1 MKILAIGGCGSMGR
15 YAMRA
20 AQHYSSIDKIIIADI
35 NKETART
42 FAASLNQKVSAIQLD
57 VNDDSALRQAMEDIN
72 IVVNTCGPYFKFGA
86 PILAAAISS
95 GCNYIDICDDWEPTI
110 DMMKLDAKAKSAGV
124 SATIGL
130 GASPGLTNL
139 MALIA
144 IRELDEVTT
153 VYTGWDIGGTSLDEN
168 AMQQSENAAMMHG
181 VEQMTGQVK
190 VFQDGAFKMVKP
202 LQKINVKYPGLT
214 NFNGNIF
221 GHPEAVTFPHY
232 FPKLEDSINLAHGG
246 HADFLIL
253 KSIMGL
259 VNLRLLSKLS
269 AANLFSLLESK
280 QSTQKRTKGV
290 DYPPAMY
297 GFAHG
302 IKNEMPASV
311 GVCLPSN
318 TEDPDINEQIKNIGM
333 GEITGIPLACGI
345 KMLAEGRINEVGV
358 LAPEAGHIEPSGFIS
373 DVFEEISKVLG
384 LPSGSL
390 SDSIKITRSW

>member
-57 VNDDSALRQAMEDIN
+57 ANDDSALRQAMEDIN

-232 FPKLEDSINLAHGG
+232 FPKLKDSINLAHGG

-259 VNLRLLSKLS
+259 VNLRVLSKLS

-358 LAPEAGHIEPSGFIS
+358 LAPEAGHIEPNGFIS

-390 SDSIKITRSW
+390 NDSIKITRSW

>member
-15 YAMRA
+15 YAMRV

-35 NKETART
+35 DKEAAGT
-42 FAASLNQKVSAIQLD
+42 FARSLNQKVSAIQLD
-57 VNDDSALRQAMEDIN
+57 VNNASALKKAMEDID
-72 IVVNTCGPYFKFGA
+72 IVVNTCGPYFRFGA
-86 PILAAAISS
+86 PILATAISS
-95 GCNYIDICDDWEPTI
+95 GCNYVDICDDWEPTI
-110 DMMKLDAKAKSAGV
+110 DMMRLDAKAKSAGV

-190 VFQDGAFKMVKP
+190 IFQDGVFKMVKP
-202 LQKINVKYPGLT
+202 LQKINVDYPGLT
-214 NFNGNIF
+214 NFYGNIF
-221 GHPEAVTFPHY
+221 GHPEAVTFPNY
-232 FPKLEDSINLAHGG
+232 FPTLKDSINLAHGG
-246 HADFLIL
+246 HADFFIL

-259 VNLRLLSKLS
+259 VNLRLLTKLR
-269 AANLFSLLESK
+269 AANLFALLEGK
-280 QSTQKRTKGV
+280 QSPKKRTKGV
-290 DYPPAMY
+290 DSPPVMY

-302 IKNEMPASV
+302 IKNEIPARV
-311 GVCLPSN
+311 GVCIPSD
-318 TEDPDINEQIKNIGM
+318 TEDSDMNEQIKNIGM

-345 KMLAEGRINEVGV
+345 KMLAEGRINQVGV
-358 LAPEAGHIEPSGFIS
+358 LAPEAGHIEPHGFIS

-384 LPSGSL
+384 LPIGSL
-390 SDSIKITRSW
+390 GESIQISRSW

>member
-20 AQHYSSIDKIIIADI
+20 IQNYSAIEEIVIADI
-35 NKETART
+35 NKETAEV
-42 FAASLNQKVSAIQLD
+42 FADSLNHKVSAIRLD
-57 VNDDSALRQAMEDIN
+57 VNDASELKQAMEHIN

-86 PILAAAISS
+86 PILSAAISS

-181 VEQMTGQVK
+181 VEQMTGRVK
-190 VFQDGAFKMVKP
+190 VFQNGAFKMVRP
-202 LQKINVKYPGLT
+202 LKKIKVKYPGLT

-232 FPKLEDSINLAHGG
+232 FPKLQDSINLAHGG
-246 HADFLIL
+246 HADFFIL
-253 KSIMGL
+253 KFIMSL
-259 VNLRLLSKLS
+259 VNLRLLSKEK
-269 AANLFSLLESK
+269 AAHLFSLLEGK
-280 QSTQKRTKGV
+280 QSTHKRHKGI
-290 DYPPAMY
+290 DYPPVMY

-302 IKNEMPASV
+302 IKNGMPASV
-311 GVCLPSN
+311 GVCIPSD
-318 TEDPDINEQIKNIGM
+318 TKDSDMNEQIKNIGM

-345 KMLAEGRINEVGV
+345 KMLAEGHINQVGV
-358 LAPEAGHIEPSGFIS
+358 LAPEAGHIEPHGFIS
-373 DVFEEISKVLG
+373 VVFEEISKVLG
-384 LPSGSL
+384 LPIGSL
-390 SDSIKITRSW
+390 GDSIEITRSW

>member
-20 AQHYSSIDKIIIADI
+20 VQNFSSVDKIIIADI
-35 NKETART
+35 NKESADF
-42 FAASLNQKVSAIQLD
+42 FAASLNQKVSSIQLD
-57 VNDDSALRQAMEDIN
+57 VNDASALKQAMEDIN
-72 IVVNTCGPYFKFGA
+72 IVVNTCGPYFKFAA
-86 PILAAAISS
+86 PILKAAISS

-168 AMQQSENAAMMHG
+168 AMQQNENAAMMHG

-190 VFQDGAFKMVKP
+190 VFQNGAFKMVKP
-202 LQKINVKYPGLT
+202 LQKINVNYPGLT
-214 NFNGNIF
+214 NFYGNIF

-232 FPKLEDSINLAHGG
+232 FPKLKDSINLAHGG

-259 VNLRLLSKLS
+259 VNLRLLSKLR

-297 GFAHG
+297 GFARG
-302 IKNEMPASV
+302 VKNEMPANV
-311 GVCLPSN
+311 GVCIPSH
-318 TEDPDINEQIKNIGM
+318 TEDPDMNEQIKNIGM

-345 KMLAEGRINEVGV
+345 KMLAEGRINQAGV
-358 LAPEAGHIEPSGFIS
+358 LAPEAGHIEPNGFIS
-373 DVFEEISKVLG
+373 EVFEEISKVLG

-390 SDSIKITRSW
+390 SDSIQITRSW

>member
-15 YAMRA
+15 YAIRA
-20 AQHYSSIDKIIIADI
+20 AQNFSSVDQIIIADI
-35 NKETART
+35 NKESAES
-42 FAASLNQKVSAIQLD
+42 FAASLNEKVSAIQLD
-57 VNDDSALRQAMEDIN
+57 VNDSNALKQAMNDIN

-86 PILAAAISS
+86 PILKASIAS

-110 DMMKLDAKAKSAGV
+110 DMMKLDADAKSAGI

-181 VEQMTGQVK
+181 IEQMTGQVK
-190 VFQDGAFKMVKP
+190 VFQDGIFKMVKP
-202 LQKINVKYPGLT
+202 LQKVNVDYPGLT

-221 GHPEAVTFPHY
+221 GHPEAVTFPNY
-232 FPKLEDSINLAHGG
+232 FPKLKDSINLAHGG
-246 HADFLIL
+246 HADFFIL

-259 VNLRLLSKLS
+259 VNLKLLSKVN
-269 AANLFSLLESK
+269 AAYLFSLLEGK
-280 QSTQKRTKGV
+280 QSTQKKHKDI
-290 DYPPAMY
+290 DYPPVMY

-302 IKNEMPASV
+302 IKNERPASV
-311 GVCLPSN
+311 GVSIPSQ
-318 TEDPDINEQIKNIGM
+318 TKDSAMDEQIKNIGM

-345 KMLAEGRINEVGV
+345 KMLAEGQINEVGV
-358 LAPEAGHIEPSGFIS
+358 LAPEAGHIEPHEFVTK
-373 DVFEEISKVLG
+373 VFEEISDVLG
-384 LPSGSL
+384 LPNDSL
-390 SDSIKITRSW
+390 DDSIRITRSW

>member
-15 YAMRA
+15 YAIKA
-20 AQHYSSIDKIIIADI
+20 AQNFSSVDQIIIADI
-35 NKETART
+35 NKESAET
-42 FAASLNQKVSAIQLD
+42 FAASLNEKVSAIQLD
-57 VNDDSALRQAMEDIN
+57 ASDSNALKQAMKDIN

-86 PILAAAISS
+86 PILKASIAS

-110 DMMKLDAKAKSAGV
+110 EMMKLDVDAKSAGI

-181 VEQMTGQVK
+181 IEQMTGQVK
-190 VFQDGAFKMVKP
+190 VFQDGIFKMVKP
-202 LQKINVKYPGLT
+202 LKKVNVDFPGLT

-221 GHPEAVTFPHY
+221 GHPEAVTFPNY
-232 FPKLEDSINLAHGG
+232 FPKLKDSINLAHGG

-259 VNLRLLSKLS
+259 VNLKLLSKVN
-269 AANLFSLLESK
+269 AAYLFSLLEGK
-280 QSTQKRTKGV
+280 QSTKQKHKDI
-290 DYPPAMY
+290 DYPPVMY

-302 IKNEMPASV
+302 IKNERPASV
-311 GVCLPSN
+311 GVCIPSQ
-318 TEDPDINEQIKNIGM
+318 TKDLDMDEQIKNIGM
-333 GEITGIPLACGI
+333 GEITGMPLACGI
-345 KMLAEGRINEVGV
+345 KMLAEGQINEVGV
-358 LAPEAGHIEPSGFIS
+358 MAPEAGHIEPHRFITK
-373 DVFEEISKVLG
+373 VFEEISDVLG
-384 LPSGSL
+384 LPNDSL
-390 SDSIKITRSW
+390 DDSIRITRSW

>member
-20 AQHYSSIDKIIIADI
+20 AQNYSSIDKIIIADI
-35 NKETART
+35 NKETAET
-42 FAASLNQKVSAIQLD
+42 FAESLNQKVSAIQLD
-57 VNDDSALRQAMEDIN
+57 VNDASALKQAMEDIN

-153 VYTGWDIGGTSLDEN
+153 VFTGWDIGGTSLDEN

-181 VEQMTGQVK
+181 VEQMTGRVK
-190 VFQDGAFKMVKP
+190 VFQEGIFKMVKP
-202 LQKINVKYPGLT
+202 LRKINVNYPGLT

-221 GHPEAVTFPHY
+221 GHPEGVTFPHY
-232 FPKLEDSINLAHGG
+232 FPKLKDSINLAHGG

-253 KSIMGL
+253 KFIMGL
-259 VNLRLLSKLS
+259 VNLRLLSKIK

-280 QSTQKRTKGV
+280 QSTQKKRKDV
-290 DYPPAMY
+290 DCPPVMY
-297 GFAHG
+297 GFAQG
-302 IKNEMPASV
+302 IKNEMPARV
-311 GVCLPSN
+311 GVCIPSE
-318 TEDPDINEQIKNIGM
+318 TEESDLNEQIKNIGM

-345 KMLAEGRINEVGV
+345 KMLAEGRMNEVGV
-358 LAPEAGHIEPSGFIS
+358 LAPEAGHIEPHGFIT

-384 LPSGSL
+384 LPNGSL
-390 SDSIKITRSW
+390 KDSIKISRSW

>member
-20 AQHYSSIDKIIIADI
+20 VQNFSSVDKIIIADI
-35 NKETART
+35 NKESADF
-42 FAASLNQKVSAIQLD
+42 FAASLNQKVSSIQLD
-57 VNDDSALRQAMEDIN
+57 VNDASALKQAMEDIN
-72 IVVNTCGPYFKFGA
+72 IVVNTCGPYFKFAA
-86 PILAAAISS
+86 PILKAAISS

-190 VFQDGAFKMVKP
+190 VFQNGAFKMVKP
-202 LQKINVKYPGLT
+202 LQKINVNYPGLT
-214 NFNGNIF
+214 NFYGNIF

-232 FPKLEDSINLAHGG
+232 FPKLKDSINLAHGG

-259 VNLRLLSKLS
+259 VNLRLLSKLR

-297 GFAHG
+297 GFARG
-302 IKNEMPASV
+302 VKNEMPANV
-311 GVCLPSN
+311 GVCIPSH
-318 TEDPDINEQIKNIGM
+318 TEDPDMNEQIKNIGM

-345 KMLAEGRINEVGV
+345 KMLAEGRINQAGV
-358 LAPEAGHIEPSGFIS
+358 LAPEAGHIEPNGFIS
-373 DVFEEISKVLG
+373 EVFEEISKVLG

-390 SDSIKITRSW
+390 SDSIQITRSW

>member
-15 YAMRA
+15 YAIRA
-20 AQHYSSIDKIIIADI
+20 AQNYSAIEEIIIADI
-35 NKETART
+35 NKESAET

-57 VNDDSALRQAMEDIN
+57 VNDAIALKQAMENID

-86 PILAAAISS
+86 PILAAAIYS
-95 GCNYIDICDDWEPTI
+95 GCNYIDICDDWEPTM

-144 IRELDEVTT
+144 INELDEVTT

-168 AMQQSENAAMMHG
+168 AMQQAENAAMMHG

-190 VFQDGAFKMVKP
+190 VFQNGAFKMVKP

-232 FPKLEDSINLAHGG
+232 FPKLKDSINLAHGG

-259 VNLRLLSKLS
+259 VNLGLLSKLR

-280 QSTQKRTKGV
+280 QSSQKRHKGV

-302 IKNEMPASV
+302 IKNEIPASV
-311 GVCLPSN
+311 GVCIPSE
-318 TEDPDINEQIKNIGM
+318 TEESDLNQQIKNIGM

-345 KMLAEGRINEVGV
+345 KLLAEGRINQCGV
-358 LAPEAGHIEPSGFIS
+358 LAPEAGHIEPNKFIS
-373 DVFEEISKVLG
+373 DVFQEISKVLG

-390 SDSIKITRSW
+390 KDSIKITRSW

>member
-20 AQHYSSIDKIIIADI
+20 IQNYSAIEEIIIADI
-35 NKETART
+35 NKETAEV
-42 FAASLNQKVSAIQLD
+42 FADSLNHKVSAIRLD
-57 VNDDSALRQAMEDIN
+57 VNDASALKQAMEHIN

-86 PILAAAISS
+86 PILSAAISS

-181 VEQMTGQVK
+181 VEQMTGRVK
-190 VFQDGAFKMVKP
+190 VFQDGDFKMVRP
-202 LQKINVKYPGLT
+202 LKKINVKYPGLT

-232 FPKLEDSINLAHGG
+232 FPKLQDSINLAHGS
-246 HADFLIL
+246 HANFFIL
-253 KSIMGL
+253 KFIMSL
-259 VNLRLLSKLS
+259 VNLRLLSKEK
-269 AANLFSLLESK
+269 AVHLFSLLEGE
-280 QSTQKRTKGV
+280 QSSQKRHKGV
-290 DYPPAMY
+290 DYPPVMY

-302 IKNEMPASV
+302 IKNGMPASV
-311 GVCLPSN
+311 GVCIPSD
-318 TEDPDINEQIKNIGM
+318 TEDSDMNEKIKNIGM

-345 KMLAEGRINEVGV
+345 KMLAKGRIKEVGV
-358 LAPEAGHIEPSGFIS
+358 LAPEAGHIEPNGFIS
-373 DVFEEISKVLG
+373 DVFEEISNLLG
-384 LPSGSL
+384 LPIGSL
-390 SDSIKITRSW
+390 SDSILITRSW

>member
-20 AQHYSSIDKIIIADI
+20 VQNFSSVDQIIIADI
-35 NKETART
+35 NKESADF
-42 FAASLNQKVSAIQLD
+42 FAASLNQKVSSIQLD
-57 VNDDSALRQAMEDIN
+57 INDAGALKQAMEDIN
-72 IVVNTCGPYFKFGA
+72 IVVNTCGPYFKFA
-86 PILAAAISS
+86 TPILKAAISS

-190 VFQDGAFKMVKP
+190 VFQNGAFKMVKP
-202 LQKINVKYPGLT
+202 LQKINVNYPGLT
-214 NFNGNIF
+214 NFYGNIF

-232 FPKLEDSINLAHGG
+232 FPKLKDSINLAHGG
-246 HADFLIL
+246 HAEFLIL

-259 VNLRLLSKLS
+259 VNLRLLSKLR

-297 GFAHG
+297 GFARG
-302 IKNEMPASV
+302 VKNEMPANV
-311 GVCLPSN
+311 GVCIPSH
-318 TEDPDINEQIKNIGM
+318 TEDPDMNEQIKNIGM

-345 KMLAEGRINEVGV
+345 KMLAEGRINQAGV
-358 LAPEAGHIEPSGFIS
+358 LAPEAGHIEPNSFIS
-373 DVFEEISKVLG
+373 EVFEEISKVLG

-390 SDSIKITRSW
+390 SDSIQITRSW

>member
-15 YAMRA
+15 YAIRA
-20 AQHYSSIDKIIIADI
+20 AQNFSSVDQIIIADI
-35 NKETART
+35 NKESAES
-42 FAASLNQKVSAIQLD
+42 FAASLNEKVSAIQLD
-57 VNDDSALRQAMEDIN
+57 ASDSNALKQAMKDIN

-86 PILAAAISS
+86 PILKASIAS

-110 DMMKLDAKAKSAGV
+110 DMMKLDADAKSAGI

-181 VEQMTGQVK
+181 IEQMTGQVK
-190 VFQDGAFKMVKP
+190 VFQDGIFKMVKP
-202 LQKINVKYPGLT
+202 LQKVNVDYPGLT

-221 GHPEAVTFPHY
+221 GHPEAVTFPNY
-232 FPKLEDSINLAHGG
+232 FPKLKDSINLAHGG

-259 VNLRLLSKLS
+259 VNLKLLSKVN
-269 AANLFSLLESK
+269 AANLLSLLKSK
-280 QSTQKRTKGV
+280 QSAEKKRKDI
-290 DYPPAMY
+290 DYPPVMY

-302 IKNEMPASV
+302 IKNGMPASV
-311 GVCLPSN
+311 GVCIPSD
-318 TEDPDINEQIKNIGM
+318 TKDSDMNEQIKNISM

-358 LAPEAGHIEPSGFIS
+358 LAPEAGHIEPHGFIAK
-373 DVFEEISKVLG
+373 VFEEISDVLG
-384 LPSGSL
+384 LPNGSL
-390 SDSIKITRSW
+390 DDSIRITRSW

>member
-20 AQHYSSIDKIIIADI
+20 IQNYSAIEEIIIADI
-35 NKETART
+35 NKEIAEV
-42 FAASLNQKVSAIQLD
+42 FADSLNHKVSAIRLD
-57 VNDDSALRQAMEDIN
+57 VNDASALKQAMEHIN

-86 PILAAAISS
+86 PILSAAISS

-181 VEQMTGQVK
+181 VEQMTGRVK
-190 VFQDGAFKMVKP
+190 VFQDGDFKMVKP
-202 LQKINVKYPGLT
+202 LKKINVKYPGLT

-221 GHPEAVTFPHY
+221 GHPEAVTFPNY
-232 FPKLEDSINLAHGG
+232 FPKLQDSINLAHGG
-246 HADFLIL
+246 HADFFIL
-253 KSIMGL
+253 KFIMSL
-259 VNLRLLSKLS
+259 VNLRLLSKEK
-269 AANLFSLLESK
+269 AAHLFSFLEGE
-280 QSTQKRTKGV
+280 QSNQKRHKGV
-290 DYPPAMY
+290 DYPPVMY

-302 IKNEMPASV
+302 IKNGMPASV
-311 GVCLPSN
+311 GVCIPSD
-318 TEDPDINEQIKNIGM
+318 TEDSDMNEQIKNIGM

-358 LAPEAGHIEPSGFIS
+358 LAPDAGHIEPNGFIS
-373 DVFEEISKVLG
+373 DVFEEISKDPGKL
-384 LPSGSL
+384 
-390 SDSIKITRSW
+390 

>member
-20 AQHYSSIDKIIIADI
+20 IQNYSAIEEIIIADI
-35 NKETART
+35 NKETAEV
-42 FAASLNQKVSAIQLD
+42 FADSLNHKVSAIRLD
-57 VNDDSALRQAMEDIN
+57 VNDASALKQAMEDID

-86 PILAAAISS
+86 PILSAAISS

-144 IRELDEVTT
+144 IRELDEVTK

-181 VEQMTGQVK
+181 VEQMTGRVK
-190 VFQDGAFKMVKP
+190 VFQDGDFKMVRP
-202 LQKINVKYPGLT
+202 LKKINVKYPGLT

-232 FPKLEDSINLAHGG
+232 FPKLQDSINLAHGG
-246 HADFLIL
+246 HADFFIL
-253 KSIMGL
+253 KFIMSL
-259 VNLRLLSKLS
+259 VNLRLLSKEK
-269 AANLFSLLESK
+269 AAHLFSFLEGE
-280 QSTQKRTKGV
+280 QSSQKRHKGV
-290 DYPPAMY
+290 DYPPVMY

-302 IKNEMPASV
+302 IKNGMPASV
-311 GVCLPSN
+311 GVCIPSD
-318 TEDPDINEQIKNIGM
+318 TEDSDMNEQIKNIGM

-358 LAPEAGHIEPSGFIS
+358 LAPEAGHIEPNGFIS
-373 DVFEEISKVLG
+373 DVFEEISKTLG
-384 LPSGSL
+384 LPSDSL
-390 SDSIKITRSW
+390 SDSIQITRSW

>member
-20 AQHYSSIDKIIIADI
+20 AQNYRAIKEIIIADI
-35 NKETART
+35 SRETAET
-42 FAASLNQKVSAIQLD
+42 FAKSLNQKVSAIQLD
-57 VNDDSALRQAMEDIN
+57 VNDASALKQAMEDID

-95 GCNYIDICDDWEPTI
+95 GCNYLDICDDWEPTI
-110 DMMKLDAKAKSAGV
+110 DMMKLDAKAKSADV

-181 VEQMTGQVK
+181 VEQMTGQVQ
-190 VFQDGAFKMVKP
+190 VFQDGIFKMVKP
-202 LQKINVKYPGLT
+202 LKKINVDYPGLT
-214 NFNGNIF
+214 NFKGSIF

-232 FPKLEDSINLAHGG
+232 FPKLKESINLAHGG
-246 HADFLIL
+246 NADFLIL
-253 KSIMGL
+253 KSIMAL
-259 VNLRLLSKLS
+259 VDLRLLSKVK

-280 QSTQKRTKGV
+280 QSSQKKRKDV
-290 DYPPAMY
+290 DYPPVMY

-302 IKNEMPASV
+302 IKNGMPANV
-311 GVCLPSN
+311 GVCIPSN
-318 TEDPDINEQIKNIGM
+318 TEDSDMNEKIKNIGM

-358 LAPEAGHIEPSGFIS
+358 LAPEAGHIEPNEFIS
-373 DVFEEISKVLG
+373 DVFQEISKVLG

-390 SDSIKITRSW
+390 SDSIQITRSW

>member
-57 VNDDSALRQAMEDIN
+57 ANDDSALRQAMEDIN

-110 DMMKLDAKAKSAGV
+110 DMMKLDAEAKSAGV

-144 IRELDEVTT
+144 IRELDEVTA

-190 VFQDGAFKMVKP
+190 VFQNGAFKMVKP
-202 LQKINVKYPGLT
+202 LQKINVNYPGLT
-214 NFNGNIF
+214 NFYGNIF

-232 FPKLEDSINLAHGG
+232 FPKLKDSINLAHGG

-259 VNLRLLSKLS
+259 VNLRLLSKLR

-297 GFAHG
+297 GFARG
-302 IKNEMPASV
+302 VKNEMPANV
-311 GVCLPSN
+311 GVCIPSH
-318 TEDPDINEQIKNIGM
+318 TEDPDMNEQIKNIGM

-345 KMLAEGRINEVGV
+345 KMLAEGRINQAGV
-358 LAPEAGHIEPSGFIS
+358 LAPEAGHIEPNSFIS
-373 DVFEEISKVLG
+373 EVFEEISKVLG

-390 SDSIKITRSW
+390 SDSIQITRSW

>member
-181 VEQMTGQVK
+181 VEQMTGEVK

-232 FPKLEDSINLAHGG
+232 FPKLKDSINLAHGG

-358 LAPEAGHIEPSGFIS
+358 LAPEAGHIEPNGFIS

-384 LPSGSL
+384 LPSGIL
-390 SDSIKITRSW
+390 NDSIKITRSW

>member
-15 YAMRA
+15 YAMRSLQNFSA
-20 AQHYSSIDKIIIADI
+20 IEEIIIADI
-35 NKETART
+35 NKENAEV
-42 FAASLNQKVSAIQLD
+42 FANSLNHKVSAIQLD
-57 VNDDSALRQAMEDIN
+57 VNDANALNQAMEHID
-72 IVVNTCGPYFKFGA
+72 IVVNTCGPYFKFGV
-86 PILAAAISS
+86 PILEAAISS

-181 VEQMTGQVK
+181 VEQMTGRVK
-190 VFQDGAFKMVKP
+190 VFQDGAFKMIRP
-202 LQKINVKYPGLT
+202 LKKINVKYPGLT

-232 FPKLEDSINLAHGG
+232 FPTLKHSINLAHGG
-246 HADFLIL
+246 HANFLIL

-259 VNLRLLSKLS
+259 VNLGLLSKKN

-280 QSTQKRTKGV
+280 QSTQKKRKDV
-290 DYPPAMY
+290 DHPPVMY
-297 GFAHG
+297 GFANG
-302 IKNEMPASV
+302 IKNKMPASV
-311 GVCLPSN
+311 GVCIPSDTKN
-318 TEDPDINEQIKNIGM
+318 SDKDEQIKNIGM

-345 KMLAEGRINEVGV
+345 KMLAEGRMNEVGV
-358 LAPEAGHIEPSGFIS
+358 LAPEAGHIEPHGFIT
-373 DVFEEISKVLG
+373 DVFQEISKALG
-384 LPSGSL
+384 LPHDSL
-390 SDSIKITRSW
+390 NDSVQITRSW